1 MYKPGVQMASVNGN
15 CPNDNFPNGKYVAA
29 SLLYIRV
36 RKCYVPKRN
45 MCYVAFLIKFHKARI
60 TRQFLLLFNSKANNP
75 KSCKAT
81 TLEFSM

>member
-36 RKCYVPKRN
+36 RK
-45 MCYVAFLIKFHKARI
+45 
-60 TRQFLLLFNSKANNP
+60 
-75 KSCKAT
+75 
-81 TLEFSM
+81 